1 MNASQLEPFH
11 LVDYVLI
18 KNQAIYLGNQCIFSS
33 NGNLTDFLQQAY
45 LLLEVNYPK
54 YYKMDILSKLGFL
67 AAEFLLK
74 NQELSQISPYQ
85 KGLIFQN
92 KSSSLATDK
101 AYSQTITDIASP
113 ALFVYTLPNIVLGEI
128 SIRHQFKGENSF
140 FIADHYQIDKQYEYI
155 KTIEARNEIQTLLSG
170 YVEFDGINY
179 DICMFHLSKFEIK
192 QPQATLEIL
201 EKAYLS

>member
-1 MNASQLEPFH
+1 
-11 LVDYVLI
+11 
-18 KNQAIYLGNQCIFSS
+18 
-33 NGNLTDFLQQAY
+33 
-45 LLLEVNYPK
+45 
-54 YYKMDILSKLGFL
+54 KMDTLSKFGFL

-74 NQELSQISPYQ
+74 NQQLDQISPYQ

-101 AYSQTITDIASP
+101 AYSQTIVDIASP

-140 FIADHYQIDKQYEYI
+140 FIADHYQLDKQYEYI
-155 KTIEARNEIQTLLSG
+155 KVIEARNEIHTLLSG
-170 YVEFDGINY
+170 YVEFDGTQY
-179 DICMFHLSKFEIK
+179 DICMFHLNKSAIN
-192 QPQATLEIL
+192 QPQVSLDIL

>member
-11 LVDYVLI
+11 LVEYVLI
-18 KNQAIYLGNQCIFSS
+18 KNQSIYLGNQCIFTS
-33 NGNLTDFLQQAY
+33 NGNLTEFLQEAY

-54 YYKMDILSKLGFL
+54 FYKMDTLSKFGFL

-74 NQELSQISPYQ
+74 NQQLDQISPYQ

-101 AYSQTITDIASP
+101 AYSQTIVDIASP

-140 FIADHYQIDKQYEYI
+140 FIADHYQLDKQYEYI
-155 KTIEARNEIQTLLSG
+155 KVIEARNEIHTLLSG
-170 YVEFDGINY
+170 YVEFDGTQY
-179 DICMFHLSKFEIK
+179 DICMFHLNKSAIN
-192 QPQATLEIL
+192 QPQVSLDIL

>member
-11 LVDYVLI
+11 LVEYVLI
-18 KNQAIYLGNQCIFSS
+18 KNQSIYLGNQCIFRS
-33 NGNLTDFLQQAY
+33 NGNLTEFLQEAY

-54 YYKMDILSKLGFL
+54 FYKMDTLSKFGFL

-74 NQELSQISPYQ
+74 NQQLDQISPYQ

-101 AYSQTITDIASP
+101 AYSQTIVDIPSP

-140 FIADHYQIDKQYEYI
+140 FIADHYQLDKQYEYI
-155 KTIEARNEIQTLLSG
+155 KVIEARNEIHTLLSG
-170 YVEFDGINY
+170 YVEFDGTQY
-179 DICMFHLSKFEIK
+179 DICMFHLNKSAIN
-192 QPQATLEIL
+192 QPQVSLDIL